1 MANVMEQPAG
11 SAAGTSS
18 TTVIGMLPVII
29 STVVIAL
36 VISLIGGDKALKPFL
51 ALVLLSMVVTNSATI
66 ATKLESVKGVI
77 NP

>member
-11 SAAGTSS
+11 GAAAAGS

-29 STVVIAL
+29 ATVVIAL

-66 ATKLESVKGVI
+66 AKKLESVKGVI